1 MHAAVRWADVAA
13 RAHQSEE
20 ILTNRVSAS
29 FRELWIIRVSIISVA
44 SRPALLNSAGVS
56 AAPDNIAFMRSKLA
70 TVTFAIGLFFTAG
83 SNYAAVSGWLNWRG
97 PSQNGSSQAKGLPE
111 NLDPKKALWTAEFPG
126 MSTAV
131 AANGKIYIM
140 GFTGEGPLLKEGVA
154 CFDAET
160 GKKVWER
167 LYLDFIS
174 DTIYKRYA
182 TSAPTIDPETGNVY
196 MQDTQSILAGFT
208 PDGKLLWEHSMME
221 EFGRLTFPNGRT
233 ASPVVDEDLV
243 ITRGITA
250 NWGAQG
256 PASDRFYAFDKKT
269 GEIVWASTPGA
280 QPKDNSFSHPVLS
293 WLDGKRVF
301 YAATGDGSVVGVNA
315 RTGEPIFRIALFKAG
330 INSSVLLHK
339 DKIIAIYGT
348 PYEPGQM
355 VALKIPHVTST
366 NATDPIVVER
376 KQAEVWSNQIRTS
389 TSSPILVGD
398 HIYVTS
404 EVGDLV
410 CVDANNGNV
419 LWKLKIG
426 IEQRNSSPLYADG
439 KIYAPILNDPNSGE
453 AGDEASGGHGALYV
467 IKPTDTEGKILF
479 KASLEGRCYGTPT
492 AYNGKVYMQ
501 TTKKLYCW
509 GQKAVEAND
518 ITSEPVQKPQSG
530 DAAQLQ
536 IIPSELLLQPGETV
550 SFHIRSLDKNGL
562 TVQDNI
568 DPKSVK
574 WASFIPPTAKVK
586 ATMKGAFDGN
596 GKLVAAADKVPSAG
610 AFEATLTT
618 SSGKE
623 IKGYIRGRVLPG
635 LPIKQDFESFN
646 LTETTTNAVEQ
657 PTPFAYPPLP
667 WIGARF
673 KFEVRDKDGS
683 KALTKTID
691 NPFFRRATVFM
702 GSPLLKNYTIEA
714 DVMSDGNKRKMS
726 DVGVINQRYKVLL
739 KGNEKTL
746 EINSN
751 EELFK
756 FSVPFNWS
764 PNVWYHLKSRVDV
777 APDGSGVVRAK
788 AWKKGDPEPEQWTQ
802 EVPVK
807 EAHTTGCP
815 GLFGFSPQD
824 MRAFIDNISV
834 TAN

>member
-1 MHAAVRWADVAA
+1 MKSNFAAMTLVLGYLA
-13 RAHQSEE
+13 
-20 ILTNRVSAS
+20 
-29 FRELWIIRVSIISVA
+29 F
-44 SRPALLNSAGVS
+44 
-56 AAPDNIAFMRSKLA
+56 APIPSLQAN
-70 TVTFAIGLFFTAG
+70 
-83 SNYAAVSGWLNWRG
+83 VSGWLNWRG
-97 PSQNGSSQAKGLPE
+97 PNQSGSSEEKNLPE
-111 NLDPKKALWTAEFPG
+111 TIDPKKPLWSADFPG

-131 AANGKIYIM
+131 VANGKLYIM
-140 GFTGEGPLLKEGVA
+140 GFVGEGPQLKEGVA
-154 CFDAET
+154 CFDANT
-160 GKKVWER
+160 GKKLWEKF
-167 LYLDFIS
+167 YLDFLS

-182 TSAPTIDPETGNVY
+182 TSAATVDPETGNIY
-196 MQDTQSILAGFT
+196 IQDTQGIFTGFT
-208 PDGKLLWEHSMME
+208 LDGKILWEHSMME

-233 ASPVVDEDLV
+233 ASPVVDKDLV

-250 NWGAQG
+250 NWGANG

-269 GEIVWASTPGA
+269 GGIAWSSTPGA

-301 YAATGDGSVVGVNA
+301 YAATGDGAVVGVNA
-315 RTGEPIFRIALFKAG
+315 RTGEPIFRVPLFKAG

-339 DKIIAIYGT
+339 EDKIIAIYGT

-355 VALKIPHVTST
+355 VALKIPHVTPT

-376 KQAEVWSNQIRTS
+376 KQVELWSNQIRTS

-398 HIYVTS
+398 RVYVTS

-410 CVDANNGNV
+410 CVDANNGTV

-426 IEQRNSSPLYADG
+426 IEQRNSSPLFADG
-439 KIYAPILNDPNSGE
+439 KIYAPILNDPNAGE
-453 AGDEASGGHGALYV
+453 SGDETTGGHGALYV
-467 IKPTDTEGKILF
+467 IQPTDTEGKILA
-479 KASLEGRCYGTPT
+479 KATLDGRCYGAPT
-492 AYNGKVYMQ
+492 AYNGKIYVQ
-501 TTKKLYCW
+501 TTKKLYCF
-509 GQKAVEAND
+509 GKSGGNELVEK
-518 ITSEPVQKPQSG
+518 SEKNWP
-530 DAAQLQ
+530 AAGPATQLQ
-536 IIPSELLLQPGETV
+536 IIPSELLLQPGESV

-562 TVQDNI
+562 VVEENV
-568 DPKSVK
+568 DPKKVK
-574 WASFIPPTAKVK
+574 WAPFIPPTAKVK
-586 ATMKGAFDGN
+586 AALKAAFNEN
-596 GKLVAAADKVPSAG
+596 GELTAAADKVPSAG
-610 AFEATLTT
+610 AFEATLATAD
-618 SSGKE
+618 GKT

-635 LPIKQDFESFN
+635 LPIKQDFEAFN
-646 LTETTTNAVEQ
+646 LTETTTNAVEA

-683 KALTKTID
+683 KALTKTVD

-726 DVGVINQRYKVLL
+726 DIGLINQRYKVLL

-764 PNVWYHLKSRVDV
+764 PNTWYHLKTRVDV
-777 APDGSGVVRAK
+777 TGNGSGVVRAK
-788 AWKKGDPEPEQWTQ
+788 AWKKGDAEPEAWTQ

-815 GLFGFSPQD
+815 GIFGFSAQD
-824 MRAFIDNISV
+824 MRVYIDNVSV